1 MWGCAKWCTPPWV
14 MEMKKRLVL
23 PIDRGSPIPIYYQLK
38 EALKQQIESGILK
51 PHERVPSERELEE
64 AYHISRMTARRALE
78 ELEAEGYIY
87 RAQGKGSF
95 VAEPKIRQGLLWLT
109 SFTEDMRERG
119 MRAGAKVLRVEVV
132 SDERVARKL
141 GIDPGEEFVMLQRL
155 RTADGKPMA
164 LETSYLRRRFCP
176 GLEGH
181 DFTDRSLYRILQ
193 EEYGLRLGRAEQAVE
208 AKVAGE
214 FEAEL
219 LGVKPGAPILSMER
233 ITYLDDGQT
242 PIEYVRS
249 IYRGDRYKLYVELK
263 RR

>member
-1 MWGCAKWCTPPWV
+1 MPRKPIY
-14 MEMKKRLVL
+14 
-23 PIDRGSPIPIYYQLK
+23 IDRKSPVPIYYQLK
-38 EALKQQIESGILK
+38 EALKQQIESGALK

-64 AYHISRMTARRALE
+64 RYRISRMTARRALQ

-119 MRAGAKVLRVEVV
+119 MRAGARVLRVEVV
-132 SDERVARKL
+132 RDERVARRL
-141 GIDPGEEFVMLQRL
+141 GVGPEEEFVLLQRL
-155 RTADGKPMA
+155 RTADGEPMA
-164 LETSYLRRRFCP
+164 LETSYLRHSLCP
-176 GLEGH
+176 GLEGL
-181 DFTDRSLYRILQ
+181 DFADRSLYRTLQ
-193 EEYGLRLGRAEQAVE
+193 EEYGLRLGRAEQTVE
-208 AKVAGE
+208 AAVANT

-219 LGVKPGAPILSMER
+219 LGVKPGTPMLSMER
-233 ITYLDDGQT
+233 ITYLDDNRT

-249 IYRGDRYKLYVELK
+249 LYRGDRYKLYVELK